1 MGGLKAR
8 RRPTRFA
15 QSPERKKRRRSRVGG
30 LLRSGSLNGRLP
42 AFLLSVG
49 LAVLVFGFLFS
60 GDFPVRTVVV
70 EGNKVAYADSIVE
83 LSGAMGQ
90 SVFTLNTEQIAQ
102 RVATHPAVASAD
114 VKAQFPDTVVIHLKE
129 RVPALAWHTG
139 EQVVE
144 VDERGDVIAFG
155 DDSALPKI
163 IQSSGDGPAPGTQV
177 ASGIVQAALYVTK
190 TLGPTLSVL
199 SYDPSTGLTAQLV
212 DGRTVVLGNGDQI
225 PLKVSVLQA
234 VLKLPD
240 HWSKLDVRQPD
251 RPYYQ

>member
-1 MGGLKAR
+1 MNAR
-8 RRPTRFA
+8 RRPTKVVRP
-15 QSPERKKRRRSRVGG
+15 PERKKRSGSRVVG
-30 LLRSGSLNGRLP
+30 LLRSGSVNGRLP

-70 EGNKVAYADSIVE
+70 EGNNVAYVDSIVE

-114 VKAQFPDTVVIHLKE
+114 VRTQFPDTVVIHLRE
-129 RVPALAWHTG
+129 RVPAIAWHTG
-139 EQVVE
+139 AQTVE
-144 VDERGDVIAFG
+144 IDERGDVIAFG

-163 IQSSGDGPAPGTQV
+163 VQTSGDGPAPGAQV
-177 ASGIVQAALYVTK
+177 ATGIVQAALYITR
-190 TLGPTLSVL
+190 TLGPTLAVL
-199 SYDPSTGLTAQLV
+199 NYDPSVGLTAQLA
-212 DGRTVVLGNGDQI
+212 DGRTVVLGSGDQI